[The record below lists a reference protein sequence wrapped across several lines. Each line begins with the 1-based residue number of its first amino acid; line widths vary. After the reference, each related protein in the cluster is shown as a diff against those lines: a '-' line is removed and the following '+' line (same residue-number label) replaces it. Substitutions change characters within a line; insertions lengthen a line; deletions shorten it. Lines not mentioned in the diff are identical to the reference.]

1 MAPRPSN
8 AHGEGRLA
16 CVVGSDRMSECTEH
30 HSLLLIGLHG
40 CKLVRVLMLT
50 PVHYQSINNE
60 NFGMRSGPMSNTQR
74 WPDLMKLLFFYN
86 LVDVTLTRTMCLSIV
101 AGLFQQD
108 NAPCH
113 KAKVVQ
119 EQFEEHSNKFE
130 VFTLPPKPPDINPS
144 EHLQDMPDTQGHL
157 AT

>member
-1 MAPRPSN
+1 
-8 AHGEGRLA
+8 
-16 CVVGSDRMSECTEH
+16 
-30 HSLLLIGLHG
+30 
-40 CKLVRVLMLT
+40 
-50 PVHYQSINNE
+50 
-60 NFGMRSGPMSNTQR
+60 
-74 WPDLMKLLFFYN
+74 MKLLFFYN